1 MTQEAFS
8 RAARTYG
15 DTIYRVAYH
24 ALRNR
29 ADAEDVMQTV
39 LMKLLEQKKEFESE
53 EHLKHWL
60 LRVAVNESRRELRS
74 FWRRNHVPLEE
85 WRDGP
90 ALEDPDREDMFRA
103 VMKLDTK
110 YRLTVYL
117 YYYEGCTVTEV
128 AAALRAKPSTVQTW
142 LLRARERLRRELRA
156 PEEKVKEI
164 VTMSQQNHTKSR
176 RPVRA
181 VLIAAAAA
189 AMMAVG
195 VSAANPQAVQELFF
209 QIATVIQVDE
219 FRQEMTTED
228 GEQVTVFHTPEV
240 HVENRAGRALLV
252 VNGEETDITDA
263 LLQDGRYVYEQTTE
277 GDTKLS
283 ITVTGSPEKWEME
296 VSMCGA
302 GEETYSYVV
311 TSEGSW
317 LTPGIVHDY

>member
-1 MTQEAFS
+1 MFDSRLYREAC
-8 RAARTYG
+8 
-15 DTIYRVAYH
+15 
-24 ALRNR
+24 
-29 ADAEDVMQTV
+29 
-39 LMKLLEQKKEFESE
+39 
-53 EHLKHWL
+53 
-60 LRVAVNESRRELRS
+60 REL
-74 FWRRNHVPLEE
+74 
-85 WRDGP
+85 
-90 ALEDPDREDMFRA
+90 
-103 VMKLDTK
+103 
-110 YRLTVYL
+110 
-117 YYYEGCTVTEV
+117 C
-128 AAALRAKPSTVQTW
+128 
-142 LLRARERLRRELRA
+142 A
-156 PEEKVKEI
+156 PEEKVEEI

-189 AMMAVG
+189 MMAVG
-195 VSAANPQAVQELFF
+195 VSAANPQTVQELFF

-240 HVENRAGRALLV
+240 YVENRAERALLV

-283 ITVTGSPEKWEME
+283 ITLAASPEKWERG

-317 LTPGIVHDY
+317 LTPGIVHDYQGIEGTAGLEDAAAADAGGAAAAEKSADLSA

>member
-1 MTQEAFS
+1 MFDSRLYREA
-8 RAARTYG
+8 
-15 DTIYRVAYH
+15 
-24 ALRNR
+24 
-29 ADAEDVMQTV
+29 
-39 LMKLLEQKKEFESE
+39 
-53 EHLKHWL
+53 
-60 LRVAVNESRRELRS
+60 
-74 FWRRNHVPLEE
+74 
-85 WRDGP
+85 
-90 ALEDPDREDMFRA
+90 
-103 VMKLDTK
+103 
-110 YRLTVYL
+110 
-117 YYYEGCTVTEV
+117 C
-128 AAALRAKPSTVQTW
+128 
-142 LLRARERLRRELRA
+142 RELRA
-156 PEEKVKEI
+156 PEEKVEEI

-240 HVENRAGRALLV
+240 YVENRAGRALLV

-311 TSEGSW
+311 TSEGAW
-317 LTPGIVHDY
+317 LTPGIVHDYQGIEGMVGLEDDASAGAGGAAAAEKSADLSA

>member
-1 MTQEAFS
+1 MFDSRLYREAC
-8 RAARTYG
+8 
-15 DTIYRVAYH
+15 
-24 ALRNR
+24 
-29 ADAEDVMQTV
+29 
-39 LMKLLEQKKEFESE
+39 
-53 EHLKHWL
+53 
-60 LRVAVNESRRELRS
+60 REL
-74 FWRRNHVPLEE
+74 
-85 WRDGP
+85 
-90 ALEDPDREDMFRA
+90 
-103 VMKLDTK
+103 
-110 YRLTVYL
+110 
-117 YYYEGCTVTEV
+117 C
-128 AAALRAKPSTVQTW
+128 
-142 LLRARERLRRELRA
+142 A
-156 PEEKVKEI
+156 PEEKVEEI

-189 AMMAVG
+189 MMAVG
-195 VSAANPQAVQELFF
+195 VSAANPQTVQELFF

-240 HVENRAGRALLV
+240 YVENRAERALLV

-263 LLQDGRYVYEQTTE
+263 LRQDGRYVYEQTTE
-277 GDTKLS
+277 GGTTLS

-317 LTPGIVHDY
+317 LTPGIVHDYQGIEGTAGLEDAAAADAGGAAAAEKSADLSA